1 MFPILDLLN
10 WWPIDTIS
18 MIGMKESEWIEIFL
32 PTHDIL
38 NLEPCVWRP
47 VWDKWRLVVPSCGA
61 PSQNSGYLEWKV
73 NDCQEAICRE
83 NWSNTWAIWKNK
95 AHPWPKKKQ
104 SKLQSMS
111 IRCNLWSSGA
121 SCCKA
126 WLSKSLCFVS
136 TKYLKQVWSE
146 IKKIET
152 LVPVFFLTAFS
163 GLISTTK
170 REALRVA
177 TWTARMTNCPISVIE
192 WSNWAFKLLWDL
204 VRIIVTQV
212 WTGHGGAVCGK
223 IPPLCPFFAVRSFIL
238 FQLHAISL
246 LVSAFVFVFVIFIF
260 LCRKP

>member
-1 MFPILDLLN
+1 
-10 WWPIDTIS
+10 

-121 SCCKA
+121 SCCCKA

-136 TKYLKQVWSE
+136 TKYLTQASVVRNWR
-146 IKKIET
+146 IE
-152 LVPVFFLTAFS
+152 
-163 GLISTTK
+163 
-170 REALRVA
+170 
-177 TWTARMTNCPISVIE
+177 
-192 WSNWAFKLLWDL
+192 FKDY
-204 VRIIVTQV
+204 
-212 WTGHGGAVCGK
+212 GA
-223 IPPLCPFFAVRSFIL
+223 RSFSY
-238 FQLHAISL
+238 LHHQKRGNESGKVDGENDKL
-246 LVSAFVFVFVIFIF
+246 SN
-260 LCRKP
+260 